1 MSYKL
6 GALLLSI
13 LFLLSACSDSGASD
27 DKDQEKP
34 TVKKVSVTKLTEQEV
49 TSALKNDIDSIFN
62 AFDKA
67 GKENGWSTANKAE
80 FSKLRPD
87 VLPYATEAFADQT
100 LKDLAGEYYC
110 ECDAPFQPGTDFDVR
125 FTYEQD
131 QNKIKASSIDPAT
144 ELNNMG
150 TSWTFELVKEDGD
163 WKINKWDSKSL
174 QGDDIK
180 LTKEEAKTILSR
192 NGETAEFVKSYESK
206 AAGGTAYLFNVK
218 NSNGE
223 RQAAISSKDTSLV
236 SDDENETEA
245 AEQETAQTTAETAS
259 SDTADTES
267 SEQTTGSTKADYVAK
282 LSATEKKEKHND
294 YQSDYQMIEDYGY
307 NYQMWDGL
315 LNEIYGALQKQL
327 SASDMAALKIEQ
339 RQWIK
344 DRDAAAQKRYDEEG
358 GGSLSRVVQTE
369 ELAKQTKERC
379 YELVNTYMK

>member
-1 MSYKL
+1 MKK
-6 GALLLSI
+6 
-13 LFLLSACSDSGASD
+13 ASVA
-27 DKDQEKP
+27 KM
-34 TVKKVSVTKLTEQEV
+34 TEQEV
-49 TSALKNDIDSIFN
+49 KSALKNDIDAIFN

-67 GKENGWSTANKAE
+67 GTENGWSTANKAD
-80 FSKLRPD
+80 FSKLRPS
-87 VLPYATEAFADQT
+87 VLPYATETFAEQT
-100 LKDLAGEYYC
+100 LKDLAGKYYC

-125 FTYEQD
+125 FTYK
-131 QNKIKASSIDPAT
+131 QNKNKIEASSIDPAT

-218 NSNGE
+218 SSHGE

-236 SDDENETEA
+236 SDNENETEA

-259 SDTADTES
+259 PDTEDTQRS
-267 SEQTTGSTKADYVAK
+267 GQTTGSTKTDYVAK
-282 LSATEKKEKHND
+282 LSAAEKKEKHND

-307 NYQMWDGL
+307 NYQMWDEL
-315 LNEIYGALQKQL
+315 LNEIYGVLQNQL

-339 RQWIK
+339 LQWIK
-344 DRDAAAQKRYDEEG
+344 G
-358 GGSLSRVVQTE
+358 
-369 ELAKQTKERC
+369 
-379 YELVNTYMK
+379 

>member
-6 GALLLSI
+6 GALLLSV

-27 DKDQEKP
+27 KEQEKQA
-34 TVKKVSVTKLTEQEV
+34 VKKESVAKLTEQEV
-49 TSALKNDIDSIFN
+49 KSALKNDIDSIFN

-67 GKENGWSTANKAE
+67 GTENGWSTANKAD
-80 FSKLRPD
+80 FSKLRPS
-87 VLPYATEAFADQT
+87 VLPYATETFADQT

-125 FTYEQD
+125 FTYK
-131 QNKIKASSIDPAT
+131 QNKNKIEASSIDPAT

-174 QGDDIK
+174 QGDEIK

-218 NSNGE
+218 SSHGE

-236 SDDENETEA
+236 SDNENETEA
-245 AEQETAQTTAETAS
+245 AEQETAQKTAETAS
-259 SDTADTES
+259 PDTVDTQS
-267 SEQTTGSTKADYVAK
+267 SGQTTGSTKTDYVAK
-282 LSATEKKEKHND
+282 LSAAEKKEKHND

-315 LNEIYGALQKQL
+315 LNEIYGVLQNQL
-327 SASDMAALKIEQ
+327 SASDMAALKGKQ